1 MDDVTAYLRRLL
13 EEAGR
18 HATDARLRDFAS
30 RTAVRL
36 WDEYIDDIM
45 NRRIQTENQ
54 VRDLGLRLV
63 NGTVGRPYSCTLT
76 LPAGLVADVELRLPD
91 DCGLRATVE
100 EDRIVTVEGTP
111 VRAGDVDAYLLF
123 KTPGW
128 MEGDSLSEVRIP
140 VAFNPDPRSLW
151 VDNPAPADTPF
162 LKPDL
167 DSAYVDTESGADG
180 TPHKDMVAASRR
192 GRSHAQ
198 AGSPRDDDFR
208 LFHCPDTDW
217 YIMAV
222 ADGAGSARFSRQG
235 SKIACDTAVEYCR
248 ASLCT
253 DTRLEE
259 AVRAYNAHPD
269 DEAVRKE
276 LFHQIY
282 GIVGNAAY
290 HAHKAINVFSGT
302 VEGSSPK
309 DFATTLM
316 FAVCRR
322 FEFGWFIAS
331 YWVGDGAICL
341 YDRDRGIAKLL
352 GVPDEGE
359 YSGQTR
365 FLTMPSIFRTPQDVA
380 DRLRFGIYPDFTA
393 LILMTDGV
401 SDPMFETEV
410 NLNDPRQWDLLWDK
424 LRKGFPADDIPG
436 VRLESNRPETAQE
449 LLRWLDFWSA
459 GNHDDRTIAIL
470 Y

>member
-1 MDDVTAYLRRLL
+1 MTEHLRKLL
-13 EEAGR
+13 EESGR
-18 HATDARLRDFAS
+18 YASDARLQDFAT
-30 RTAVRL
+30 RTIVRL
-36 WDEYIDDIM
+36 WDEYNNEIM
-45 NRRIQTENQ
+45 NRRIETENQ
-54 VRDLGLRLV
+54 VRNLGLRLV
-63 NGTVGRPYSCTLT
+63 NGTVGRPYRCTLT
-76 LPAGLVADVELRLPD
+76 IPEGIVSGLELRLPE
-91 DCGLRATVE
+91 DCGLHATVE
-100 EDRIVTVEGTP
+100 NDSMVTVEGTP
-111 VRAGDVDAYLLF
+111 VRPGDFDTCLLF

-128 MEGDSLSEVRIP
+128 MDGDPLSELRIP

-151 VDNPAPADTPF
+151 IDKPTPEETPF
-162 LKPDL
+162 FKPDL
-167 DSAYVDTESGADG
+167 DSLYIAVESMPDG
-180 TPHKDMVAASRR
+180 TPRKDMVAASRR

-198 AGSPRDDDFR
+198 VGSPRDDDFR

-222 ADGAGSARFSRQG
+222 ADGAGSARYSREG
-235 SKIACDTAVEYCR
+235 SKIACDTVVEYCR
-248 ASLCT
+248 SSLLT
-253 DTRLEE
+253 DTHLEE
-259 AVRAYNAHPD
+259 AVRAYHVSPD
-269 DEAVRKE
+269 DASIRKD

-290 HAHKAINVFSGT
+290 HAHKAINVFSSAT
-302 VEGSSPK
+302 EGSAPK

-393 LILMTDGV
+393 LFMMTDGV

-410 NLNDPRQWDLLWDK
+410 NLTDPRQWDRLWEK
-424 LRKGFPADDIPG
+424 LRDGFPGDNIPG
-436 VRLESNRPETAQE
+436 VKLGNNRPETAVE
-449 LLRWLDFWSA
+449 LLNWLDFWSA
-459 GNHDDRTIAIL
+459 GNHDDRTIAML
-470 Y
+470 F